1 MMNMYITILI
11 ISIIHS
17 QQNLNNP
24 KEKLRGQHRPIV
36 VFSFGECFVEKMLNG
51 YKSVYKCVRIS
62 IHQINRFS
70 SILKPYVI

>member
-36 VFSFGECFVEKMLNG
+36 VFSFGGYFIEKMLNG
-51 YKSVYKCVRIS
+51 YKSVYKRVRLY
-62 IHQINRFS
+62 IHQINGFS